1 MLRWKAVGHLPL
13 WSTGK
18 SLGNWATRNDD
29 FNTSHYVA
37 LGCLRNIYIY

>member
-1 MLRWKAVGHLPL
+1 
-13 WSTGK
+13 
-18 SLGNWATRNDD
+18 LGNWATRNDD